1 MHHALGVMPGTS
13 LADAADVLA
22 GECEVLPIPVLPARG
37 LGSDPIG
44 RTAGLLPFNVEAGPR
59 AWQLVNRPQLV
70 TRRVWDRLEEDLD
83 QCEEVWGTSV
93 DRIKVSVVGPWT
105 LAASLELANGHRAI
119 TDPGALR
126 DIREG
131 LEFGLTEH
139 VADVQRRFGAEVITQ
154 VDEPLLGLVRT
165 GGLEG
170 TTQWETIPAFPE
182 PQLMNG
188 DILHLTTP
196 EWDLT
201 APQVLVARDL
211 IRGTRNLD
219 GFGAMIARGARVGLG
234 ITPQRVDELGEKP
247 RAAAIGLARLWDELS
262 LSRELLADVD
272 VYPVGVEKLSL
283 ADAGAALHFARVV
296 ADMLTAD
303 AGDL

>member
-1 MHHALGVMPGTS
+1 MHHALGVMPGSS
-13 LADAADVLA
+13 LIDAADVLA

-93 DRIKVSVVGPWT
+93 DCVKVSVIGPWT

-131 LEFGLTEH
+131 LTFGLAEH
-139 VADVQRRFGAEVITQ
+139 VADVRKRFSCEVITQ
-154 VDEPLLGLVRT
+154 VDEPLLRVVRT

-182 PQLMNG
+182 PQLMYC
-188 DILHLTTP
+188 DILHLASP

-201 APQVLVARDL
+201 APQVFVARDL
-211 IRGTRNLD
+211 IRGTVNLD
-219 GFGAMIARGARVGLG
+219 GFGAMVSRGTRVGLG
-234 ITPQRVDELGEKP
+234 IVPARVDELGENP
-247 RAAAIGLARLWDELS
+247 RAAAIELARLWDELS
-262 LSRELLADVD
+262 LSRGLLAEVY
-272 VYPVGVEKLSL
+272 VYPLGVEKLSL
-283 ADAGAALHFARVV
+283 ADAGAAIHFTRAV
-296 ADMLTAD
+296 ADMLAQD